1 VTAFIA
7 SPAERNRQKRLLGE
21 QAVKLAMQNQ
31 WQEAVDVNRQMIELA
46 PEEVEAWNRLG
57 KAFSEL
63 GRYGDSRDAY
73 NETLRRDPNNMIAQK
88 QLRRLSLLVNESQ
101 SAPVAG
107 EERKKLDPRLLI
119 EETGKTGI
127 FELDSPA
134 APATLAR
141 MAAGDE
147 VFLRIA
153 GKALNVENDRGE
165 VLGLVPTRAALRLIE
180 LMNGGNKYLAGVTSV
195 TDRRIRVLIRETFQA
210 PALQGRVSFPSKG
223 GPLPP
228 ELRAYTKDRALR
240 FDIEDEDLLG
250 EEAEEDLIEGETEG
264 EETTADIEYYEE
276 GESPASE

>member
-147 VFLRIA
+147 VFMRIA